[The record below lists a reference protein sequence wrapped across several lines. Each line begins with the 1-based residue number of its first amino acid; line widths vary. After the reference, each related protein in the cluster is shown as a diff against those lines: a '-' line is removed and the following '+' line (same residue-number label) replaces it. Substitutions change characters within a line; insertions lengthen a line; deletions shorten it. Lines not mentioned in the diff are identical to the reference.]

1 MNRRDFIRALG
12 IGAGAVALA
21 PVLPFV
27 PAPPVEHLF
36 KPLKLHPDAF
46 KMLFN
51 PPIRMDVLYG
61 VGVMHP
67 DHQCQV
73 MGA

>member
-1 MNRRDFIRALG
+1 MNRRTFLRALG
-12 IGAGAVALA
+12 IGAGTVALA

-27 PAPPVEHLF
+27 PAPVEHLF
-36 KPLKLHPDAF
+36 KPLMLHPDAF

-61 VGVMHP
+61 VGVMRP
-67 DHQCQV
+67 DLACRLE
-73 MGA
+73 A